1 MVVEQYKGATQQE
14 IQDHDSNLKE
24 IMAQSSD
31 LPDDKEGK
39 AEYRAHTEIAIA
51 ALKSKDALAL
61 EVHFFFDC
69 VR

>member
-51 ALKSKDALAL
+51 ALKTKDALAL